1 IAVSLRSRDFQW
13 AGRHNLV
20 QLLVG
25 GVNVIRWGDGLYF
38 DDKFDSNMAVENASF
53 LLLPD
58 EREDVFLLLNAKN
71 ACHFWEAKT
80 AGMCIQL

>member
-1 IAVSLRSRDFQW
+1 
-13 AGRHNLV
+13 
-20 QLLVG
+20 
-25 GVNVIRWGDGLYF
+25 LYF